1 MRQCG
6 KRKNIE
12 LSNTPNN
19 VLENEL
25 EIERKLS

>member
-1 MRQCG
+1 MKQCG

-12 LSNTPNN
+12 LSNTLNN